1 MAISF
6 KSFQVGSCFGDTALI
21 DFRIPLKLVGE
32 VTVSALACMKTIQ
45 LEQQMGKYIWK
56 TLEVTTA

>member
-1 MAISF
+1 LLF
-6 KSFQVGSCFGDTALI
+6 